1 MIGLVAY
8 CSRCN
13 QERQVVQF
21 EVHPAVQAAEGGPA
35 VFYRFKRHSVSGKLW
50 NFKVRTFG
58 TEDALSYTPP
68 KSETPIAW
76 CESGGLEVH
85 PTQVRMLVVEE
96 RA

>member
-21 EVHPAVQAAEGGPA
+21 EVHPAVQGNEGGQA
-35 VFYRFKRHSVSGKLW
+35 VFYRFKKHWTSGKLW
-50 NFKVRTFG
+50 EFRVRTFG
-58 TEDALSYTPP
+58 TEDDFSYTQP
-68 KSETPIAW
+68 KSGSPIAW

-85 PTQVRMLVVEE
+85 PTQVRMLVV
-96 RA
+96 AGPA